1 MVVIQCV
8 EDLRVSWEEVIKIK
22 LFFFLKRTAIPFILK
37 RGIHRVYVGKYQSQN
52 KKEKITAK

>member
-1 MVVIQCV
+1 MVVIQCLG
-8 EDLRVSWEEVIKIK
+8 DLRVSWEEVIKIK

-37 RGIHRVYVGKYQSQN
+37 RGIHRVYVGKCQSQN